1 MMNYDL
7 IAAVHKH
14 EAEDGFKAGD
24 VSRLTVK
31 QIHLLVAKLTIIL
44 DASRSADKRRKIL
57 MLTDCMQRLIPDLQ
71 AGDLNVAIRN
81 ADRPALLFLDVEMA
95 HESVASVVATSTD
108 PNRAFW
114 LIGNG
119 NGAVD
124 VSGVVKKS

>member
-14 EAEDGFKAGD
+14 GVDEGFSEGD

-31 QIHLLVAKLTIIL
+31 QIHLLVAKLTLIF
-44 DASRSADKRRKIL
+44 DASRSADKHRKIL
-57 MLTDCMQRLIPDLQ
+57 ALTDCMQRLIPDLQ
-71 AGDLNVAIRN
+71 AGELNTAIRN
-81 ADRPALLFLDVEMA
+81 ADRSTLLFLDVEMS
-95 HESVASVVATSTD
+95 HESVASVVATSHD

-119 NGAVD
+119 NGDVD
-124 VSGVVKKS
+124 VNAVVRKS